1 MNIPNMTNQTKKL
14 VILFADISD
23 STALY
28 DNLGDERALQLVVH
42 CLTSMSERAAPHGG
56 ILVKTIGDEI
66 MCAFPTAEAA
76 LEAAKEMQRVIKKN
90 NTGSEHSLH
99 VRIGFH
105 IGEVMCEEADMYGE
119 TVNVAARVTAITR
132 ADQIMTTRDVVDALP
147 PPLRNELRQIL
158 RADFRDKQGQLDIFQ
173 VACDDE
179 MQRTRVGLSAYRTT
193 PDGAQLILSYRGQS
207 CRVNTLVN
215 KVFLGRGGDCKIVV
229 VNDYAS
235 RQHAAVAFR
244 SGNFIFQDNS
254 INGTYIRFN
263 DGQIVFIR
271 NEEAILRGF
280 GTISLGRAYSDNP
293 SELIAFS
300 IRSTSEFEILP

>member
-1 MNIPNMTNQTKKL
+1 MSSHTKNL
-14 VILFADISD
+14 AILFADISE

-28 DNLGDERALQLVVH
+28 DNLGDERALQLVLH
-42 CLTSMSERAAPHGG
+42 CLTSMSERAVANGG

-76 LEAAKEMQRVIKKN
+76 LQAAKAMQGVIKKN
-90 NTGSEHSLH
+90 NAVSENPLH

-105 IGEVMCEEADMYGE
+105 VGEVVCDEADMFGE

-132 ADQIMTTRDVVDALP
+132 ADQIMTTRAVVDALP
-147 PPLRNELRQIL
+147 LQLRNELRQIL
-158 RADFRDKQGQLDIFQ
+158 RAEFRDKQGQLDIFQ
-173 VACDDE
+173 VACDDDE
-179 MQRTRVGLSAYRTT
+179 MQRTRVGLSAYSAIPER
-193 PDGAQLILSYRGQS
+193 GAQLMLSYRGQS
-207 CRVNTLVN
+207 CLVNALVN

-229 VNDYAS
+229 INDFAS
-235 RQHAAVAFR
+235 RQHATVVFR

-271 NEEAILRGF
+271 NEEAILRNF

-300 IRSTSEFEILP
+300 ISSKSELEI

>member
-1 MNIPNMTNQTKKL
+1 MSSQTKNL

-28 DNLGDERALQLVVH
+28 ENLGDERALQLVVH
-42 CLTSMSERAAPHGG
+42 CLTSLSERAAAHGG

-66 MCAFPTAEAA
+66 MCAFSTAEAA
-76 LEAAKEMQRVIKKN
+76 LEAAKEMQRGIKKN
-90 NTGSEHSLH
+90 NAASETPLH
-99 VRIGFH
+99 IRIGFH
-105 IGEVMCEEADMYGE
+105 IGEVMCEEADMFGE

-132 ADQIMTTRDVVDALP
+132 ADQIMTTRDVVEALP
-147 PPLRNELRQIL
+147 PPLRNEVRQIL
-158 RADFRDKQGQLDIFQ
+158 RAEFRDKQGLDIFQ
-173 VACDDE
+173 VACDDDE
-179 MQRTRVGLSAYRTT
+179 MQRTRVGLSAYRAT
-193 PDGAQLILSYRGQS
+193 PELGAQLILNYRGQS
-207 CRVNTLVN
+207 CRVNELAN

-229 VNDYAS
+229 INDYAS

-271 NEEAILRGF
+271 NEEALLRGF

-300 IRSTSEFEILP
+300 IRSTSEFEIWP

>member
-1 MNIPNMTNQTKKL
+1 MNSHPKKL

-42 CLTSMSERAAPHGG
+42 GLTSLSERAAANGG

-90 NTGSEHSLH
+90 NAGSETPIH

-105 IGEVMCEEADMYGE
+105 IGEVICEEADMYGE
-119 TVNVAARVTAITR
+119 TVNVAARVTSITR
-132 ADQIMTTRDVVDALP
+132 ADQIMTTRAVVEALP
-147 PPLRNELRQIL
+147 PPLRNEVRQIL
-158 RADFRDKQGQLDIFQ
+158 RAEFREKQGQFDIFQ
-173 VACDDE
+173 VACDDDE
-179 MQRTRVGLSAYRTT
+179 MQRTRVGLSAYRATSE
-193 PDGAQLILSYRGQS
+193 PGAQLILSYRGQT
-207 CRVNTLVN
+207 CRVNELDN
-215 KVFLGRGGDCKIVV
+215 NVFLGRGGDCKIVV
-229 VNDYAS
+229 INDYAS
-235 RQHAAVAFR
+235 RQHATVAFR

-271 NEEAILRGF
+271 NEEALLRGF

-300 IRSTSEFEILP
+300 IRSTSEFEIWP